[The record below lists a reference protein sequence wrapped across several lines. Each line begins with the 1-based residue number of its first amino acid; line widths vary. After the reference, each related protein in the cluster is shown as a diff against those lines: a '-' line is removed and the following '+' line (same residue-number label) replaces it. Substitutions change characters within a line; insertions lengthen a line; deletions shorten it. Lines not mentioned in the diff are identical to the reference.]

1 MKSAIPILLLQ
12 IFLFLGPVWAQ
23 STPLNFE
30 LSRHDFGVISEAGG
44 AVCHTFSFTNSQNK
58 PVVILDVSG
67 GCSCTSAK
75 FSRQPIL
82 PSRSSEIEICF
93 DPMNQPSGP
102 FYRKVVITTSEGRM
116 TLAISGTITPRE
128 KSVEER
134 YSMVL
139 SSGLRLET
147 NYHAFGY
154 VEHGKPAVSSFGVI
168 NTSDKEIVLQLVPSE
183 QSGVLELDYPRTIAP
198 KQSAEIEFGYVL
210 KRESD
215 IYGSLKDVL
224 QIEVNGNKEPY
235 PLIISGIAVDALS
248 NNTDKE
254 WQKIQLSENFI
265 KFGTLKHTS
274 KEVSRTLYIRNIG
287 IEPLVIRKIECSNA
301 AFKVKLL
308 GKTTIP
314 ADEETKLIV
323 TVDPSRCE
331 FGAVTGRI
339 TIVSNDPHYP
349 TKSFRVSAI
358 VEN

>member
-1 MKSAIPILLLQ
+1 MKSAIPILLVQ

-265 KFGTLKHTS
+265 KFGTLKQTS
-274 KEVSRTLYIRNIG
+274 KAIVGTVAIRNIG
-287 IEPLVIRKIECSNA
+287 LEPLIIRRIECDNG
-301 AFKVKLL
+301 AFVPMLRGDSVVMADSQSLL
-308 GKTTIP
+308 
-314 ADEETKLIV
+314 EVKLIV
-323 TVDPSRCE
+323 SKCD
-331 FGAVTGRI
+331 FGAVTGNVI
-339 TIVSNDPHYP
+339 IVTNDPQQP
-349 TKSFRVSAI
+349 VKRLRVAAI
-358 VEN
+358 VER